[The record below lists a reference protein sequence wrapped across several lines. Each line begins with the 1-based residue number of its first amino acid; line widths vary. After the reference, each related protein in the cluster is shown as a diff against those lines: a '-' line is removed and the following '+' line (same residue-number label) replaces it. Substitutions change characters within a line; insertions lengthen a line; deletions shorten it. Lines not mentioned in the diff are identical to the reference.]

1 MGELIVV
8 ERLEAVARITLNR
21 EEALNALTP
30 GMLEGLAEH
39 CRELER
45 DPTCRVVVLAGQPRA
60 FSVGADLRGR
70 VAEYDAPGG
79 ADPLGE
85 VIRSLFAYLGAMSKP
100 VIAALAG
107 YVLGGGLELALA
119 CDLRIAD
126 PSAQLGFPEVKVGS
140 MPGAGGTQR
149 LTRLVGPS
157 TAMALMFSGERIAA
171 AEAWRLGLVD
181 RLVGEGELEAQAVA
195 WAAQLAKG
203 APLALAAM
211 KRSVLVAE
219 SSDLATGLQFEAQC
233 HALLRGSADRQ
244 EGMRAFLEKRA
255 PQFQGR

>member
-1 MGELIVV
+1 
-8 ERLEAVARITLNR
+8 
-21 EEALNALTP
+21 
-30 GMLEGLAEH
+30 
-39 CRELER
+39 
-45 DPTCRVVVLAGQPRA
+45 
-60 FSVGADLRGR
+60 
-70 VAEYDAPGG
+70 
-79 ADPLGE
+79 
-85 VIRSLFAYLGAMSKP
+85 
-100 VIAALAG
+100 
-107 YVLGGGLELALA
+107 
-119 CDLRIAD
+119 
-126 PSAQLGFPEVKVGS
+126 

-203 APLALAAM
+203 APLALAAI